1 MEIVLA
7 KEMKRITEDMQI
19 RDIKVSSTF
28 NIQSNIVRCL
38 SCLAVANIE
47 VNREHASFN

>member
-19 RDIKVSSTF
+19 REVKVNNSYGISDVKF
-28 NIQSNIVRCL
+28 F
-38 SCLAVANIE
+38 
-47 VNREHASFN
+47 SFSHFQY